1 MVYFCDRC
9 GYTTKYRNNF
19 KNHLNRKKPCMASHA
34 DIEISK
40 IKKAYDM
47 SSDEEELIEELEVS
61 TKYPSTFPGIPPG
74 VDDVIKGVCKP
85 VSDGEI
91 VITDIKKQSYK
102 CGYCLRDCKTAENK
116 RIHETDCEV
125 KKEIKSRFYD
135 KKPMP
140 VPEPDAGQLWQV
152 QLLNELL
159 AELLETKFRFVDT
172 DDGISAE
179 EKYLNI
185 MKRDKKTR
193 NKMTDHL
200 YESIQTFMEELR
212 LTEK

>member
-1 MVYFCDRC
+1 M
-9 GYTTKYRNNF
+9 
-19 KNHLNRKKPCMASHA
+19 PSHA

-61 TKYPSTFPGIPPG
+61 TKYPSTFPGISPG
-74 VDDVIKGVCKP
+74 VDDVIKDVCKP

-116 RIHETDCEV
+116 RIHEVECEV

-140 VPEPDAGQLWQV
+140 VPEPEAGQLWQV

-172 DDGISAE
+172 DDDISAE